1 MMLDFPQRRVVI
13 TGLGVV
19 APNGCDLATFWG
31 SVRTGQ
37 SAAGPVTRFDVSGLP
52 NKIACEVRDFD
63 PSRYMDYKK
72 ARRFEV
78 SIRYGIAAARM
89 AAADA
94 GVDFAKLDPDRA
106 GIIEGTTVSGM
117 ESSFKGQSTFEQRGF
132 KHMSPFTLIN
142 AYCGGGSGEIALE
155 LGIKGHAISLS
166 TGSASGN
173 DAVGHAFDLIQHD
186 EADVFVA
193 GGAESPILAPLW
205 GAFCLTKVMT
215 ARNEEPKT
223 AMRPFDSSR
232 DGFLLGEG
240 AAFLVLEELAH
251 ALGRGAKIYAELAG
265 HGRNCEAYHS
275 VAPHPEGVGMHR
287 AMEKA
292 LRRARMDVTQI
303 DYINAHATAT
313 EANDVVETKAIK
325 KLFGEHAHRVAVGG
339 TKPVTGHLLG
349 AAGAVESVIT
359 ALAIHHREIPPTA
372 NHSAPADGCDL
383 DYVPIRPRPYPVRA
397 AMNLNV
403 GFGGKNSCL
412 VFKEYQ
418 RA

>member
-1 MMLDFPQRRVVI
+1 MALDSPTRRVVI

-19 APNGCDLATFWG
+19 APNGCDLGTFWS
-31 SVRTGQ
+31 SVREGR
-37 SAAGPVTRFDVSGLP
+37 SAAGPVTRFDVSELP
-52 NKIACEVRDFD
+52 NKIACEVRDFNA
-63 PSRYMDYKK
+63 SRYMDNKK
-72 ARRFEV
+72 AKRFEV

-94 GVDFAKLDPDRA
+94 GVDFSKLDPDRA

-117 ESSFKGQSTFEQRGF
+117 ESSFKGQTTFEQRGF

-155 LGIKGHAISLS
+155 LGIKGHAISIS

-173 DAVGHAFDLIQHD
+173 DAVGLGFDLIQRD
-186 EADVFVA
+186 DADVFVA

-215 ARNEEPKT
+215 SRNEEPKT
-223 AMRPFDSSR
+223 AMRPFDESR

-251 ALGRGAKIYAELAG
+251 ALGRGAKIYAEVAG
-265 HGRNCEAYHS
+265 HGRNCEAYNS
-275 VAPHPEGVGMHR
+275 VLPHPEGAGMHR

-313 EANDVVETKAIK
+313 ETNDLVETKAIK
-325 KLFGEHAHRVAVGG
+325 KLFGPHAHRVAVGG

-372 NHSAPADGCDL
+372 NHSAPAEGCDL
-383 DYVPIRPRPYPVRA
+383 DYVPIRPRPYPIRA

-412 VFKEYQ
+412 VFKEYP